1 MTSAADKWQNYWQT
15 KVSDPQP
22 DEVIIRD
29 YPQSEIIGNL
39 TFSEAA
45 FLVIRGR
52 LPTPNEAGMMD
63 GLLCGLLAFSK
74 GSPPFAG
81 RVVASANPQL
91 IAGVAAGVLAQGAY
105 AISPEE
111 SAHFIQESYE
121 FMQREGL
128 SIEEA
133 AGRIVADARAQK
145 RRIPGMGHPTYRGVD
160 SRSAKLRQL
169 AEKYGFIGE
178 RTLLYEAVHR
188 RLVEATGRDFPLNV
202 DGRMACITTEMGF
215 DPMQMTGI
223 ACLSFIP
230 GIIADVYEEITEGRR
245 LRTVSDSVFNYTGED
260 RRSLPDDWRKEKMR
274 PCDHW
279 TVFAS

>member
-1 MTSAADKWQNYWQT
+1 MSSTADKWQNYWQT
-15 KVSDPQP
+15 SVSDPQP
-22 DEVIIRD
+22 DEVIIRG

-52 LPTPNEAGMMD
+52 LPTENEAGMMD

-74 GSPPFAG
+74 GPPPFAG

-91 IAGVAAGVLAQGAY
+91 IAGVAAGVLAQGAH

-111 SAHFIQESYE
+111 SAHFIRESYE

-128 SIEEA
+128 SIQEA
-133 AGRIVADARAQK
+133 AEQIVADARANK
-145 RRIPGMGHPTYRGVD
+145 RRIPGVGHPTYRGVD
-160 SRSAKLRQL
+160 SRAAKLRQL

-178 RTLLYEAVHR
+178 RTLLYEAIHR
-188 RLVEATGRDFPLNV
+188 RLIEVTGRDLPLNV
-202 DGRMACITTEMGF
+202 DGRMACIMTEMGF
-215 DPMQMTGI
+215 DPRQMTGI

-230 GIIADVYEEITEGRR
+230 GIIADVFDEITEGRR
-245 LRTVSDSVFNYTGED
+245 LRTVPDPVFSYVGES
-260 RRSLPDDWRKEKMR
+260 RRSLPDEWRKG
-274 PCDHW
+274 
-279 TVFAS
+279 